1 MPGAQERHFIGNTAG
16 VSPTPASKWEA
27 HPSHF
32 TRQGSS
38 PPEDPCLPYRTA
50 NRARHL
56 VHDALVA
63 PRGGMRT
70 YAHFAWRSPL
80 PARAD
85 GKTLAVRNSPPLVN
99 ATIDQPG
106 GVPFHSDAAFNFMN
120 PAIPTLA
127 TRTADDLPATEQHP
141 TASERFRAV
150 PAVGATLTDLGLRN
164 VFANPDMPEPQDKS
178 RNILCD
184 DDQPRSDSQR
194 KPLDQAIARFKTPGL
209 RDLGHSE
216 PFMHNGQ
223 RRRAACRIPQLIE
236 RGLPIGGDQLSGG
249 NYAAHR
255 ILRLTR

>member
-38 PPEDPCLPYRTA
+38 PPEGPCLPYRTA
-50 NRARHL
+50 NRACHL
-56 VHDALVA
+56 VHDVLVA

-70 YAHFAWRSPL
+70 YTHFARRSPL

-85 GKTLAVRNSPPLVN
+85 GKTIAVRNSPPLVN

-106 GVPFHSDAAFNFMN
+106 GVPFHSDAEFNFIN
-120 PAIPTLA
+120 TAIPTLA
-127 TRTADDLPATEQHP
+127 TRTAGDLPATEQHS
-141 TASERFRAV
+141 TVSERFRAV

-164 VFANPDMPEPQDKS
+164 VFANPDMPEPQDKI

-184 DDQPRSDSQR
+184 DDQPCSDSQR
-194 KPLDQAIARFKTPGL
+194 EPLDQAIARSSPRRHAPKRRKKPSKHHVY
-209 RDLGHSE
+209 R
-216 PFMHNGQ
+216 Q
-223 RRRAACRIPQLIE
+223 RHDIAR
-236 RGLPIGGDQLSGG
+236 
-249 NYAAHR
+249 R
-255 ILRLTR
+255 ILNSLNEDYQ